1 MPTPTPAS
9 AAVSSPT
16 PTLVPLRRRPV
27 PAIIATDGERLM
39 RFRQHRDE
47 AAFHEVVDAHAALV
61 WGVCWQV
68 LRHRQDVEDAFQA
81 TFLILARKGGGI
93 RAADSA
99 AGWLYR
105 VAFRTALAARQRR
118 RRLGVEPLADDPP
131 GTLEDQLASIERSEQ
146 CETLLEELHSLA
158 DRYRQP
164 LVLCYLEG
172 RSRQEAADELGLS
185 LASVKGRLARGLRV
199 LRTRLASR
207 GLALSSVAAVLTTEM
222 AAAQAGVAA
231 APVLQT
237 AALGAS
243 FAWSAPT
250 VGAEA
255 STAGAMTAGALTLAN
270 KGILA
275 MKIAAAAK
283 PALGLLAVGMTAGA
297 LAIAKADPPRII
309 ASADGTV
316 VELVAGE
323 GAAPA
328 VDGVA
333 ADVDVDV
340 TAQIQDVGSGAPPVE
355 PPLPGIDHVADVQD
369 VNLDIELLA
378 ETRIESVNEEI
389 VEDVLITAPTGSPVP
404 VVMPYPPAQPGPGAD
419 SPRLQAISLPPAE
432 ALIAAVAGAAGDAE
446 ALQLEMEHWKLKA
459 SGLQKKSHA
468 MRAKAQALA
477 GSGAG
482 TQVDVLELEA
492 DAELALAEV
501 KLCEARARQIQ
512 SSLERLKHA
521 QGAGAQSA
529 DVLIQRVA
537 AAPPD
542 APSPSQPV
550 LPTPSPG
557 AAPAP
562 TPGPSITAV
571 LSPPAVGPA
580 AALTPPAPTAPA
592 VIAVPA
598 TPPAAGGPSG
608 VVAPAVQAAAPV
620 QPAAPASAAMPS
632 AGPAPQAASA
642 AAAEHMA
649 AMMAQRAAVEAQYA
663 ELRAHIAEL
672 QRANAELQKQLE
684 EIKQQRE
691 TPIK

>member
-1 MPTPTPAS
+1 
-9 AAVSSPT
+9 
-16 PTLVPLRRRPV
+16 
-27 PAIIATDGERLM
+27 
-39 RFRQHRDE
+39 
-47 AAFHEVVDAHAALV
+47 
-61 WGVCWQV
+61 

-81 TFLILARKGGGI
+81 TFLILARKGGAI

-146 CETLLEELHSLA
+146 CETLLEELHALA

-172 RSRQEAADELGLS
+172 RTRQEAADELGLS

-199 LRTRLASR
+199 LRTRLAYR
-207 GLALSSVAAVLTTEM
+207 GLALSSVAAVLTSEM

-255 STAGAMTAGALTLAN
+255 STAGTITAGALTLAN

-297 LAIAKADPPRII
+297 LAIAKAEPPQIT
-309 ASADGTV
+309 ASADGAV
-316 VELVAGE
+316 IELVAGE
-323 GAAPA
+323 LAADATTGEPQAPA
-328 VDGVA
+328 VEPSIDAVL
-333 ADVDVDV
+333 ADVDVTVDIAEADLSV
-340 TAQIQDVGSGAPPVE
+340 TPITAPAEVAV
-355 PPLPGIDHVADVQD
+355 DQHVDISEDAEVA
-369 VNLDIELLA
+369 IELLA
-378 ETRIESVNEEI
+378 ETRVETEDEEI
-389 VEDVLITAPTGSPVP
+389 VADVLITAPTGSPVP
-404 VVMPYPPAQPGPGAD
+404 VVMPYPSTQPGPGAD
-419 SPRLQAISLPPAE
+419 APRLDVLMPRLQAISLPPAE
-432 ALIAAVAGAAGDAE
+432 ALAASAAGAAGDAE
-446 ALQLEMEHWKLKA
+446 ALGLEMEHWKLKA

-468 MRAKAQALA
+468 MRVRAQALA
-477 GSGAG
+477 RSGAG
-482 TQVDVLELEA
+482 TEVDVLSLEA

-512 SSLERLKHA
+512 SSLERLKQAHD
-521 QGAGAQSA
+521 AGAQSA
-529 DVLIQRVA
+529 DVLFQRVA
-537 AAPPD
+537 AAPQV
-542 APSPSQPV
+542 APLPTQPTW
-550 LPTPSPG
+550 PTPSPT

-571 LSPPAVGPA
+571 LAPPAVEPPNPWM
-580 AALTPPAPTAPA
+580 PPAPMTAPA

-598 TPPAAGGPSG
+598 APPAAGLPSG
-608 VVAPAVQAAAPV
+608 RIDPRLVGAAAPAQPSAPVQAVAPAQPETPVQAAAP
-620 QPAAPASAAMPS
+620 AIAAMPS
-632 AGPAPQAASA
+632 AESAPQAASA
-642 AAAEHMA
+642 AAAEQMA
-649 AMMAQRAAVEAQYA
+649 AIMAQRAAIEAQYA

-672 QRANAELQKQLE
+672 QKANADLQERLE
-684 EIKQQRE
+684 ELSAEERPAK
-691 TPIK
+691 